1 MHPANYLSYNMRL
14 INQLDREEY
23 VEVTAKINEKEI
35 PQGLVTGVYLISPSS
50 NNLPEQF
57 DFMSAEYKVK
67 AITKDVEISVKL
79 IGVMQY

>member
-14 INQLDREEY
+14 INQLDREVKY

-50 NNLPEQF
+50 DNLPEQF

-67 AITKDVEISVKL
+67 AITKDV
-79 IGVMQY
+79 

>member
-1 MHPANYLSYNMRL
+1 MQFAFSQFLSHNMCL
-14 INQLDREEY
+14 INQLDREVKY

-50 NNLPEQF
+50 DNLPEQF

-67 AITKDVEISVKL
+67 AITKDV
-79 IGVMQY
+79 

>member
-1 MHPANYLSYNMRL
+1 MRL
-14 INQLDREEY
+14 INQLDREVKY

-57 DFMSAEYKVK
+57 DFMSAEYK
-67 AITKDVEISVKL
+67 
-79 IGVMQY
+79 